1 MIIKSIELSDYRNYD
16 TLSLKFDRGTNIFY
30 GDNAQGKTNILEAIY
45 VSATTKSHKG
55 SKDREIVNFHKEE
68 AHIRTYVEKD
78 GVETRVDMHLRKSK
92 SKGIAIDGQKIKK
105 AADLLGLCN
114 VVFFSPEDLGII
126 KNGPAERRRFVDMEL
141 CQLDS
146 FYLYNLNHYNKIVNQ
161 RNKLLKDM
169 FLNPDLKE
177 TLGIWDMQL
186 VSFGSKVIERRKL
199 FVEQLGGILKDIHRK
214 LSGGKEELTVRYEPD
229 VEITDFERKL
239 QEGQERDIRA
249 KMTSVGP
256 HRDDFSFL
264 IGDVDIRRYGSQG
277 QQRTA
282 ALSLKLAEIELVK
295 KITKDTPVL
304 LLDDVLSELDSNRQN
319 YLLNSIGDIQTII
332 TCTGLEEFV
341 NNRFELNRVFQ
352 VQDGKVEWKNTSQAA
367 AWHVETQMPPATGML
382 TGQLL
387 EEKESE

>member
-1 MIIKSIELSDYRNYD
+1 MIIKSIELADYRNYD
-16 TLSLKFDRGTNIFY
+16 SLKLQFDKGTNILC
-30 GDNAQGKTNILEAIY
+30 GDNAQGKTNILEAIF
-45 VSATTKSHKG
+45 VAATTKSHKG
-55 SKDREIVNFHKEE
+55 SKDREIINFEKEE
-68 AHIRTYVEKD
+68 AHIRTYLEKD
-78 GVETRVDMHLRKSK
+78 HVETRVDMHLRSSK
-92 SKGIAIDGQKIKK
+92 SKGIAVDGQKIKK

-126 KNGPAERRRFVDMEL
+126 KNGPSERRRFVDMEL

-169 FLNPDLKE
+169 YLNPDLKE

-186 VSFGSKVIERRKL
+186 VSFGSKVIERRRL
-199 FVEQLGGILKDIHRK
+199 FAEQLNEIIYDIHKK
-214 LSGGKEELTVRYEPD
+214 LSGDREELTIQYEPD
-229 VEITDFERKL
+229 VEIEEFEKKL
-239 QEGQERDIRA
+239 RQSQDRDMRS
-249 KMTSVGP
+249 KMTSLGP

-264 IGDVDIRRYGSQG
+264 IGNIDIRKYGSQG

-282 ALSLKLAEIELVK
+282 ALSLKLSEIELVK

-341 NNRFELNRVFQ
+341 NNRFEINRVF
-352 VQDGKVEWKNTSQAA
+352 KVSEGTVICMN
-367 AWHVETQMPPATGML
+367 
-382 TGQLL
+382 
-387 EEKESE
+387 EENGLQEP

>member
-1 MIIKSIELSDYRNYD
+1 MVIKSIELADYRNYE
-16 TLSLKFDRGTNIFY
+16 SLTMQFDRGTNILY
-30 GDNAQGKTNILEAIY
+30 GDNAQGKTNILEAIF
-45 VSATTKSHKG
+45 VAATTKSHRG
-55 SKDREIVNFHKEE
+55 SKDREIINFDKEE
-68 AHIRTYVEKD
+68 AHIRTYLEKED
-78 GVETRVDMHLRKSK
+78 VVTRVDMHLRKNK

-126 KNGPAERRRFVDMEL
+126 KNGPSERRRFVDMEL

-146 FYLYNLNHYNKIVNQ
+146 FYLYNLNHYNKIINQ

-169 FLNPDLKE
+169 YMNPDLKE
-177 TLGIWDMQL
+177 TLNIWDMQL
-186 VSFGSKVIERRKL
+186 VSFGSKVIERRRL
-199 FVEQLGGILKDIHRK
+199 FVDQLNEIIHEIHKK
-214 LSGGKEELTVRYEPD
+214 LSGGKEELLIKYEPD
-229 VEITDFERKL
+229 VDIDEFEKKL
-239 QEGQERDIRA
+239 RFSQDRDIKA

-264 IGDVDIRRYGSQG
+264 VGDIDIRKYGSQG

-282 ALSLKLAEIELVK
+282 ALSLKLSEIELVK

-319 YLLNSIGDIQTII
+319 YLLNSIGEIQTII

-341 NNRFELNRVFQ
+341 NNRFEINKVFQ
-352 VQDGKVEWKNTSQAA
+352 VSEGTVTCMSS
-367 AWHVETQMPPATGML
+367 
-382 TGQLL
+382 
-387 EEKESE
+387 EEKEAKI

>member
-1 MIIKSIELSDYRNYD
+1 MIIKSIELADYRNYD
-16 TLSLKFDRGTNIFY
+16 SLVMEFCEGTNILY

-45 VSATTKSHKG
+45 VASTTKSHKG
-55 SKDREIVNFHKEE
+55 SKDKEIVNFNKEE
-68 AHIRTYVEKD
+68 AHIRTYIEKE
-78 GVETRVDMHLRKSK
+78 GVNTRVDMHLRKNK

-146 FYLYNLNHYNKIVNQ
+146 FYLYNLNNYNKIVNQ

-169 FLNPDLKE
+169 YMNPQLKE
-177 TLGIWDMQL
+177 TLNIWDMQL
-186 VSFGSKVIERRKL
+186 VSYGSKIIERRRL
-199 FVEQLGGILKDIHRK
+199 FADQLNEIIYEIHKR
-214 LSGGKEELTVRYEPD
+214 LSGGKEELSIRYEPD
-229 VEITDFERKL
+229 VEIEEFEKKL
-239 QEGQERDIRA
+239 KYSQDRDIKS

-256 HRDDFSFL
+256 HRDDFCFL
-264 IGDVDIRRYGSQG
+264 VGNTDIRKFGSQG

-282 ALSLKLAEIELVK
+282 ALSLKLSEIELVK
-295 KITKDTPVL
+295 KITKDTPIL

-319 YLLNSIGDIQTII
+319 YLLNSIGNIQTII

-341 NNRFELNRVFQ
+341 NNRFEIDRVF
-352 VQDGKVEWKNTSQAA
+352 KVCNGEVTCMSNK
-367 AWHVETQMPPATGML
+367 
-382 TGQLL
+382 
-387 EEKESE
+387 EEQQI

>member
-1 MIIKSIELSDYRNYD
+1 MIIKSIELADYRNYE
-16 TLSLKFDRGTNIFY
+16 SLQMKFSDGTNILY

-55 SKDREIVNFHKEE
+55 SKDKEIVNFNKEE
-68 AHIRTYVEKD
+68 AHIRTYIEKE
-78 GVETRVDMHLRKSK
+78 GIETRVDMHLRKSK

-114 VVFFSPEDLGII
+114 VVFFSPEDLAII

-141 CQLDS
+141 CQLDN

-169 FLNPDLKE
+169 YFHPDLKE
-177 TLGIWDMQL
+177 TLNIWDMQL
-186 VSFGSKVIERRKL
+186 VSYGTKIIERRRL
-199 FVEQLGGILKDIHRK
+199 FVEQLNEIIFDIHKK
-214 LSGGKEELTVRYEPD
+214 LSGEKEELVIHYEPD
-229 VEITDFERKL
+229 VEIEDFESKMKMA
-239 QEGQERDIRA
+239 QDKDIKS

-256 HRDDFSFL
+256 HRDDFSFYINGL
-264 IGDVDIRRYGSQG
+264 DIRKYGSQG

-282 ALSLKLAEIELVK
+282 ALSLKLSEIELVK
-295 KITKDTPVL
+295 KITKDNPIL

-319 YLLNSIGDIQTII
+319 YLLSSIGNIQTII

-341 NNRFELNRVFQ
+341 SNRFQIDSVYNVSNGTVTYMSNNE
-352 VQDGKVEWKNTSQAA
+352 
-367 AWHVETQMPPATGML
+367 
-382 TGQLL
+382 
-387 EEKESE
+387 